1 MRAWAAFCDRNF
13 GGIAKKTNR
22 FFSKAAS
29 EGTGV
34 SENARAKPAHDQIF
48 CEKNAK
54 KVLFSPFL
62 WDICYFFINF
72 APDYEQNSRRNS
84 A

>member
-48 CEKNAK
+48 CKKNDEKMK
-54 KVLFSPFL
+54 KLVFL
-62 WDICYFFINF
+62 WKI
-72 APDYEQNSRRNS
+72 
-84 A
+84 